1 MSKREHVIR
10 ALDSGIRYDGRK
22 LDEFRKINVGRSVI
36 KSAEGSARVE
46 FGDTQII
53 AGVKMGVEKPY
64 PDTPQNGNLMVN
76 VELLPLSNPDY
87 EAGPP
92 SEEAVEIARIIDRG
106 IREGKCIDTEK
117 LCIAPKEAVWS
128 VMIDVV
134 TMNTNGNVIDASA
147 LASVI
152 AVLGT
157 KFPSYE
163 DGAVKY
169 DKITDTPLPV
179 DKKLIPITVT
189 VYKIGKHLVVD
200 PLQAEEEVADAR
212 ISVAVIEDGSLV
224 ALQKGGESP
233 LSSEEVEQM
242 TSLAVAKAKELRAY
256 LK

>member
-106 IREGKCIDTEK
+106 IREEI
-117 LCIAPKEAVWS
+117 
-128 VMIDVV
+128 
-134 TMNTNGNVIDASA
+134 
-147 LASVI
+147 
-152 AVLGT
+152 
-157 KFPSYE
+157 
-163 DGAVKY
+163 
-169 DKITDTPLPV
+169 
-179 DKKLIPITVT
+179 
-189 VYKIGKHLVVD
+189 
-200 PLQAEEEVADAR
+200 
-212 ISVAVIEDGSLV
+212 
-224 ALQKGGESP
+224 
-233 LSSEEVEQM
+233 
-242 TSLAVAKAKELRAY
+242 
-256 LK
+256 